1 MEIHELL
8 EKEFK
13 IIIIRIFNELKHR
26 IDIPLNEIRKT
37 IHKLSEII
45 NDATETWKTNQ
56 TEILE
61 LKKTLPELKTSPEEL
76 KIKLNQTEKE
86 STNSKTD
93 SRGGKN
99 D

>member
-1 MEIHELL
+1 MEIHELQ
-8 EKEFK
+8 EKKFK

-61 LKKTLPELKTSPEEL
+61 HYLNWKLHQRSS
-76 KIKLNQTEKE
+76 KLNLTRQKKNQQTQRLIQE
-86 STNSKTD
+86 
-93 SRGGKN
+93 GGGGMIE
-99 D
+99 